1 MPTGAVDPAECTCKL
16 GLGGAD
22 AGIAELC
29 CCGRGAAVGNK
40 PNTIVFAAGGACVC
54 ASVSS
59 GPAVCA
65 RRDERNA
72 IVCGDRRGVSGV
84 KTQDRGVIELVRA
97 SRREAV
103 GVVRASALTAVSP
116 EHVERVGARRGGAEE
131 VVPAFQGSRWVVR
144 ASTGLYSL
152 LVTP

>member
-1 MPTGAVDPAECTCKL
+1 MEINPARSCSRL
-16 GLGGAD
+16 G
-22 AGIAELC
+22 
-29 CCGRGAAVGNK
+29 
-40 PNTIVFAAGGACVC
+40 CVC
-54 ASVSS
+54 ACVRAGVSS

-84 KTQDRGVIELVRA
+84 KIGGGVIELVRA

-103 GVVRASALTAVSP
+103 GVVRAPALTAVSP
-116 EHVERVGARRGGAEE
+116 EHVERVGACRGGAEE
-131 VVPAFQGSRWVVR
+131 VVPAFQGSGWVVR